1 MALSRTNYIVSARI
15 DSLQV
20 WYNYIISLISPDLSA
35 PDGPHPFATRI
46 AGPDLPYVHT
56 KYFTTRGGDRV
67 FTEYPFAITILRKCT
82 SCTKGEIP
90 ISTKSTG
97 NITVYAQAIILH
109 QTGWELLAFSK
120 SFS

>member
-35 PDGPHPFATRI
+35 PDGPHPLATGI

-56 KYFTTRGGDRV
+56 KYFTMRGGDRV
-67 FTEYPFAITILRKCT
+67 SRNTLLLLRYSENALRALREKYPFLQKVLVILLYMLK
-82 SCTKGEIP
+82 P
-90 ISTKSTG
+90 
-97 NITVYAQAIILH
+97 
-109 QTGWELLAFSK
+109 
-120 SFS
+120 